1 MKEKVSDEIIK
12 RKIKKRIL
20 SYSDIYTESDLED
33 LSLEKIKEI
42 QHSIFIPLI
51 LSVRFR
57 NRN

>member
-1 MKEKVSDEIIK
+1 MKGRESDEIAK

-20 SYSDIYTESDLED
+20 SYSNIYTESPLED

-51 LSVRFR
+51 LSIKFSSR
-57 NRN
+57 N